1 MRRIKLFLLLLIII
15 LTACK
20 TTEKIVYKTK
30 PLTVPP
36 DPYFINN
43 MNSARDLVYE
53 YRRAIM
59 KISEWQV
66 WYDIQIETNHFQYQ
80 PPSFSTNTNAVEI
93 KKILENETN
102 FNSDS

>member
-1 MRRIKLFLLLLIII
+1 MKRIKVFLVIAFLLIG
-15 LTACK
+15 CK

-36 DPYFINN
+36 DPYYINN

-66 WYDIQIETNHFQYQ
+66 WYDIQIETNHFQYK
-80 PPSFSTNTNAVEI
+80 PPSYSTNTNAVEI

-102 FNSDS
+102 F